1 MPKMWVVSY
10 SLEKTLHSP
19 GLMQVLPANRYQ
31 ALKKGE
37 HFANSKVQ
45 EGGYL
50 AEPMQS
56 DQMNFLSAFA
66 GLEADFVGIR

>member
-1 MPKMWVVSY
+1 MPKMWVVSC

-19 GLMQVLPANRYQ
+19 GLMQVLPANRRQ

-50 AEPMQS
+50 AEPKRI